1 VVGAFGAAL
10 SQEAVESHPFLAE
23 WHPAGPSSARAGA
36 DLGES
41 KGDEGRREER
51 LERVRARPR

>member
-10 SQEAVESHPFLAE
+10 PQEAVESHPFLVE
-23 WHPAGPSSARAGA
+23 WHPAGPSSTRAGA
-36 DLGES
+36 GLGES

-51 LERVRARPR
+51 LEWMRARPR